1 MSEQSTTLCSGL
13 LLVFDIEYSAIYS
26 LRYIQYDLLLELFPG
41 WLHVIKFD
49 IRNTEIP
56 TGLLQLSDHE
66 QVTLMLCL

>member
-49 IRNTEIP
+49 IET
-56 TGLLQLSDHE
+56 
-66 QVTLMLCL
+66 